1 MESIISALIGAGVA
15 IITCFINNH
24 TQRLKE
30 QRGIEIQIAE
40 IKASNER
47 TTAVIEERIQTL
59 TEHVN
64 KHNDLINRMYRVE
77 QLTEHLD
84 YMIQELKEDDRK

>member
-15 IITCFINNH
+15 IITCLINNH

-47 TTAVIEERIQTL
+47 TTAVIEERIKTL
-59 TEHVN
+59 TEHV
-64 KHNDLINRMYRVE
+64 KEHNDLVNRMYKVE
-77 QLTEHLD
+77 QLTAHLD
-84 YMIQELKEDDRK
+84 YMFKELKEDDRK